1 MDWLFYLEPGVKVK
15 FLYGNFS
22 KRIPRKLVLS
32 PCVLHSTVFFP
43 AVSKDIIFHL
53 HFTSM
58 RIVSF
63 YYKDEGFVFANLSV
77 FLFIEILAFIWE
89 VITMCV
95 ENRRKSFCLFRG
107 VWSLS
112 EPNAQACRV
121 RTSFTWVR
129 KAWRGSGHQ
138 PGKGT
143 SLVWFAHPHISFIF
157 SPLSLC

>member
-1 MDWLFYLEPGVKVK
+1 MDWLFYLEPGVTVK

-22 KRIPRKLVLS
+22 KKNSKEASIIPLCVTQHRI
-32 PCVLHSTVFFP
+32 FP

-107 VWSLS
+107 V
-112 EPNAQACRV
+112 
-121 RTSFTWVR
+121 
-129 KAWRGSGHQ
+129 
-138 PGKGT
+138 
-143 SLVWFAHPHISFIF
+143 
-157 SPLSLC
+157 